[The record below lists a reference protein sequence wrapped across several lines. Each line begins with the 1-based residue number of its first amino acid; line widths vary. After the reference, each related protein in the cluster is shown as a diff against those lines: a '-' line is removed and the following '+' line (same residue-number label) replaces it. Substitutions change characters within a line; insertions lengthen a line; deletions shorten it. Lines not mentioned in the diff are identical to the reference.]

1 MSRLDELEQ
10 FTKTFKAKLE
20 VQAQKKNK
28 EDLIYLVNKHLDDR
42 QKMLDKL
49 AGPYSDE
56 EKQQLKRILKD
67 DQDMQE
73 HLDKVFQSIQN
84 NMRQAKKQK
93 TSNQQYLNPYQQVA
107 TNDGTYWD
115 KKK

>member
-10 FTKTFKAKLE
+10 FTKVFKQKLE
-20 VQAQKKNK
+20 TQSQKKNK

-42 QKMLDKL
+42 QKLLDQL

-56 EKQQLKRILKD
+56 EKQQLERILKD
-67 DQDMQE
+67 DQAMQD
-73 HLDKVFQSIQN
+73 LLAQVFEAIQN

>member
-1 MSRLDELEQ
+1 MSKLDELEQ
-10 FTKTFKAKLE
+10 FTKTFKEKLE
-20 VQAQKKNK
+20 IQSQKKNK

-42 QKMLDKL
+42 QKLLDQL

-56 EKQQLKRILKD
+56 EKQQLERILKD
-67 DQDMQE
+67 DQDMQD
-73 HLDKVFQSIQN
+73 LLAQVFETIQN

>member
-10 FTKTFKAKLE
+10 FTTAFKARLE
-20 VQAQKKNK
+20 VQSQKKNK
-28 EDLIYLVNKHLDDR
+28 EDLLYLVNKHLDDR
-42 QKMLDKL
+42 QQLLDKL
-49 AGPYSDE
+49 SGPYSDE
-56 EKQQLKRILKD
+56 EKQQLARILKD
-67 DQDMQE
+67 DEDMQKM
-73 HLDKVFQSIQN
+73 LDRVFQSIQN

>member
-10 FTKTFKAKLE
+10 FTKMFKEKLE

-28 EDLIYLVNKHLDDR
+28 EDLIYLVNKQLADR
-42 QKMLDKL
+42 QQLLDSL
-49 AGPYSDE
+49 SAPYSDE

-67 DQDMQE
+67 DQAMQE
-73 HLDKVFQSIQN
+73 LLDQVFQSIQN